1 MFLGEYLHS
10 VDDKGRVAIPAK
22 FREELADGAVVTRG
36 LDKCLVVYPKHEW
49 VALAEK
55 VSRLPQTQP
64 NVRALTRLL
73 FSGAVDCELDRQG
86 RIMLPPYLRE
96 YARITT
102 DVAIIGLYRRIE
114 IWNLTDWTTVKA
126 ETEREGGSL
135 AEQLSDLGI

>member
-10 VDDKGRVAIPAK
+10 VDQKGRVAIPAK

-36 LDKCLVVYPKHEW
+36 LDKGLVVDPKHEW

-64 NVRALTRLL
+64 NARTLTRLL
-73 FSGAVDCELDRQG
+73 FSGAVDCELDGQG
-86 RIMLPPYLRE
+86 RIMLPPYLRD
-96 YARITT
+96 YARISA
-102 DVAIIGLYRRIE
+102 DVAIIGLYRRVE
-114 IWNLTDWTTVKA
+114 IWNLADWMTVKTQT
-126 ETEREGGSL
+126 ETEGGSL